1 MKNLYTLLTEKM
13 NKYDEER
20 KSSTKPEGLHH
31 PSVSPAERA
40 KRIEGAEQM
49 RMNRGLDRVDFLK
62 SVKKHKGEAGV
73 KKAIK
78 GFVMRIPNRK

>member
-31 PSVSPAERA
+31 PSVSPEERK
-40 KRIEGAEQM
+40 KRIEGAAKM

-78 GFVMRIPNRK
+78 ASLSKVSNRK

>member
-40 KRIEGAEQM
+40 KRIEGAAKM
-49 RMNRGLDRVDFLK
+49 RMYARKEKVDFLK
-62 SVKKHKGEAGV
+62 SVRRHKGEEGV
-73 KKAIK
+73 KRAIK
-78 GFVMRIPNRK
+78 ASLSKVSSRK

>member
-31 PSVSPAERA
+31 PSVSPEERK
-40 KRIEGAEQM
+40 KRIEGAAKM

-62 SVKKHKGEAGV
+62 SVKKHKGEEGV
-73 KKAIK
+73 KRAIK
-78 GFVMRIPNRK
+78 ASLSKVSSRK

>member
-62 SVKKHKGEAGV
+62 SVKKHKGKEGV
-73 KKAIK
+73 KRAIK
-78 GFVMRIPNRK
+78 ASLSKVSNRK

>member
-31 PSVSPAERA
+31 PSVSPEQRA
-40 KRIEGAEQM
+40 KRIRGAEEM
-49 RMNRGLDRVDFLK
+49 RMIGRKNDVDFLK
-62 SVKKHKGEAGV
+62 SVRRHKGKKGV
-73 KKAIK
+73 KSAIK
-78 GFVMRIPNRK
+78 ASLSKVSSRT